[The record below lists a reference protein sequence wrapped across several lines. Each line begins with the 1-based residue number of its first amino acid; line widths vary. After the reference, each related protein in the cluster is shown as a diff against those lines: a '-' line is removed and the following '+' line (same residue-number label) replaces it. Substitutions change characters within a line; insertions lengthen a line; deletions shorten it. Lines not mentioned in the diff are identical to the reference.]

1 MGGIRVGSWSWRA
14 PVVAGWLLL
23 SVVGCEDDSPVAP
36 TLVFGE
42 EAEGQQVTMTVGQDL
57 VLRLESNP
65 STGYGWEVAELDT
78 SVVAQQGEPRFLPSS
93 DLPGASGIE
102 TWRFRAVGRG
112 RTDLRLVYRRSWE
125 TEPPLRELQL
135 RLCVS

>member
-1 MGGIRVGSWSWRA
+1 MDGIRVGSWGWRA
-14 PVVAGWLLL
+14 VVVGWLLMGL
-23 SVVGCEDDSPVAP
+23 VGCEEDSPAAP

-42 EAEGQQVTMTVGQDL
+42 EADGQRVALTVGQDL

-65 STGYGWEVAELDT
+65 STGYGWEIAEFDT
-78 SVVAQQGEPRFLPSS
+78 SVVAQEGESHFSPGS

-112 RTDLRLVYRRSWE
+112 RTDLMLMYRRSWE
-125 TEPPLRELQL
+125 SEPPLRELQL
-135 RLCVS
+135 RLSVS